1 MYNSQNIIYN
11 KYKEENY
18 ERERLLSSAGSNTH
32 FFFVCV
38 LNAKTNAVHR
48 LVPQG
53 CMQRKTCG

>member
-1 MYNSQNIIYN
+1 MYYSQNILYN

-18 ERERLLSSAGSNTH
+18 ERARLLSSAGSNTH
-32 FFFVCV
+32 SFFVCV

-53 CMQRKTCG
+53 YIQR